1 MAKEKFD
8 FIQPIKD
15 IPKTLKGFPKNLVRI
30 WKEPV
35 TNAAQVAERKKE
47 IFPYIYLFAGLFLV
61 LLILSVAIPAV
72 TSVMTVIAMIPGFGL
87 VVCIFLLFVLSKAK
101 AKFAALTCDGC
112 GTMLDI
118 KTEEEFGKYVSY
130 DIVSDTTKFNLSHP
144 SSNNGI
150 VSSVRATGE
159 GNAVVLVSF
168 VCPHCGQTKTFKY
181 SITPFKCQ
189 REQKNVRVADLELIK
204 TRLEDSVRK
213 VLSVYESAERATLP
227 YTIQSIH
234 HPDYENRAKPQVGLG
249 PEIEG
254 VTIRYHRSIGELVE
268 GLFIRNE
275 LNGTISAQ

>member
-30 WKEPV
+30 WKDPV
-35 TNAAQVAERKKE
+35 TNAAQIAERKKE

-61 LLILSVAIPAV
+61 FLILSVAIPSITGV
-72 TSVMTVIAMIPGFGL
+72 MSVVAMIPGFGII
-87 VVCIFLLFVLSKAK
+87 VGIFLLYVLKKAAK
-101 AKFAALTCDGC
+101 KFAALTCDGC

-130 DIVSDTTKFNLSHP
+130 EIVSDTTKFKLSHP

-150 VSSVRATGE
+150 VSSVLVTGE

-181 SITPFKCQ
+181 SITPFRCQ
-189 REQKNVRVADLELIK
+189 REQKNVRVPDLELVK
-204 TRLEDSVRK
+204 ARLEDSVRS
-213 VLSVYESAERATLP
+213 VLALYESKDRKNIP

-234 HPDYENRAKPQVGLG
+234 HPNYENRAKPQVGLG
-249 PEIEG
+249 PEFEG
-254 VTIRYHRSIGELVE
+254 VTIRYHRSIGEMVE

-275 LNGTISAQ
+275 LNGTISAE